1 MEVLKLGRM
10 SDSDLDSE
18 HSPRSSSFPVNIPR
32 SSNGDLRNDEH
43 HGGGAAKSAP
53 VPRRHAPFN
62 STLIDPLVDESEIV
76 VSSSVHGRSFIAS
89 IARRK
94 EAELGDLSSNTR
106 RLYGT
111 LGLQLGDGGSIE
123 VPHELEQSA
132 EITEDYVKI
141 ASRNKRAEH
150 ATTYVLIL
158 LAPTRAP
165 FIRGEKEP
173 RIEAM

>member
-1 MEVLKLGRM
+1 M

-43 HGGGAAKSAP
+43 GAAKSAP

-76 VSSSVHGRSFIAS
+76 VSSSVHGRSFMAS
-89 IARRK
+89 SARRK

-106 RLYGT
+106 RRYGT
-111 LGLQLGDGGSIE
+111 LGLQLGGGGSIE

-150 ATTYVLIL
+150 ATTYVYCLHTCTWLFTNLVEWI
-158 LAPTRAP
+158 
-165 FIRGEKEP
+165 
-173 RIEAM
+173 